1 MAKLKGYSPGIMS
14 LMELSNP
21 TPSGYPK
28 KGVYRLNPTRA
39 IMKSGSAKAR
49 KAVTEDVPG
58 FRKGPKL
65 KQPSKA
71 KGK

>member
-1 MAKLKGYSPGIMS
+1 MKSSKGIMALGAVSPKPKLKG
-14 LMELSNP
+14 
-21 TPSGYPK
+21 
-28 KGVYRLNPTRA
+28 VYQLNPTQA
-39 IMKSGSAKAR
+39 VMKSGSAKAR

-71 KGK
+71 KGKTK

>member
-1 MAKLKGYSPGIMS
+1 MKSSKGIMA
-14 LMELSNP
+14 LGAVNAKPEL
-21 TPSGYPK
+21 
-28 KGVYRLNPTRA
+28 KGVYKLNPTQA
-39 IMKSGSAKAR
+39 VMKSGSAKAR

-71 KGK
+71 KGKTK

>member
-1 MAKLKGYSPGIMS
+1 MALGQ
-14 LMELSNP
+14 LSANV
-21 TPSGYPK
+21 TPAST
-28 KGVYRLNPTRA
+28 KGVYRLNPTKA

-71 KGK
+71 KGKTK

>member
-1 MAKLKGYSPGIMS
+1 MKSSKGIMA
-14 LMELSNP
+14 LGQLSANVTP
-21 TPSGYPK
+21 TPT
-28 KGVYRLNPTRA
+28 KGVYRLNPTKMV
-39 IMKSGSAKAR
+39 MKQGSAKAR

-71 KGK
+71 KGKTK

>member
-1 MAKLKGYSPGIMS
+1 MALGAINPKP
-14 LMELSNP
+14 EL
-21 TPSGYPK
+21 
-28 KGVYRLNPTRA
+28 KGVYKLNPTKMV
-39 IMKSGSAKAR
+39 MKSGSAKAR

-71 KGK
+71 KGKTK